1 MNAIA
6 ALAAKEAAVVSGIG
20 AGLLAPSAVDG
31 FAAGTLLSGICVLM
45 VVGPGRRLRRA
56 RPGPAPLSARDGVW
70 GTTAYAATAGYPVAA
85 MSDPYADESAEA
97 LAPPA
102 AALPSALPMP
112 SPALAASPG
121 RDDAGHGHDGKSSGY
136 RSKHRLSE
144 PEAGDRRPESRRS
157 APRHAAPSHGIG
169 SRMVGRL
176 PLHPLTVRD

>member
-6 ALAAKEAAVVSGIG
+6 ALAAKEAAVVSGLG

-56 RPGPAPLSARDGVW
+56 RPGPEVVAARGGW
-70 GTTAYAATAGYPVAA
+70 GTTAYAAPAGYPVAA

-97 LAPPA
+97 LVPPA
-102 AALPSALPMP
+102 ATLPSALPMP
-112 SPALAASPG
+112 SPSPAASPG
-121 RDDAGHGHDGKSSGY
+121 RDEAGHGHDGKSGGY